1 MFEIYGTEPKAMTCQ
16 CCGAPLSKTYGGWK
30 CDYCGTTYADDS
42 GVLKIVSVPA
52 RVEHLR
58 CDVEVDDMIV
68 YNDPDYASKYILS
81 QISQQLAEKIAPYM
95 QYETESYPVKRTQR
109 VKARIGVVLP
119 ADGISSFWTR

>member
-1 MFEIYGTEPKAMTCQ
+1 MPEIFGTEPKAMTCQ
-16 CCGAPLSKTYGGWK
+16 CCGAPLTRTPMGWK
-30 CDYCGTTYADDS
+30 CDYCGTSYADDR
-42 GVLKIVSVPA
+42 GVLKIISVPA

-95 QYETESYPVKRTQR
+95 QYETESYPFKRTQR

-119 ADGISSFWTR
+119 ADGVSSFWTR

>member
-1 MFEIYGTEPKAMTCQ
+1 MQRFHDPKPMTCQ

-68 YNDPDYASKYILS
+68 YNDPDYASKYILR

-95 QYETESYPVKRTQR
+95 QYETESYPFKRTQR

-119 ADGISSFWTR
+119 ADGVSSFWTR